1 MPPPAPT
8 SLLEQP
14 QFLRVWFVGALASTI
29 RWLELLAVG
38 VYVFD
43 ATGSPFQVALF
54 TMLRMLPLGLFGA
67 FGGVLG
73 ERFNRSHVLMA
84 GLAGMC
90 LISLALGTLVVTG
103 RIELWHIALGTFLNG
118 IFWVTDFSVRRPMLA
133 EIAGIARMGRALA
146 LDTLTAN
153 GSRML
158 GPLLGGALLELV
170 GLGGAYFL
178 GAALYVLGV
187 IAISTHELADVPA
200 ERIHEGIWR
209 SVFEGL
215 RSLREQRLT
224 ASVLLVTIV
233 FNLWGFPF
241 LSMVP
246 VIGKESLGLSAF
258 PVGLLTSAEG
268 AGALLGASAV
278 ALFIRARFYR
288 LVYLAG
294 VVLCMLAALGFA
306 HSPWAT
312 AAGLSLFVAGFG
324 IAGFASM
331 QSTLV
336 LVHTPPANRGR
347 MMGVLA
353 MCIGTAPLGLLH
365 LGWLAGWLG
374 PHSAITVIAI
384 EGLVALALVCRFFP
398 EILWWKELEA

>member
-1 MPPPAPT
+1 MQGPAPAR
-8 SLLEQP
+8 LLAHR
-14 QFLRVWFVGALASTI
+14 QFLRVWFVGAMASTI
-29 RWLELLAVG
+29 RWLELLAIG

-43 ATGSPFQVALF
+43 VTGSPFQVALF

-73 ERFNRSHVLMA
+73 DRFHRGRVLRA

-90 LISLALGTLVVTG
+90 LVSLVLGGLVISG
-103 RIELWHIALGTFLNG
+103 RIELWHIAVGTFLNG
-118 IFWVTDFSVRRPMLA
+118 VFWVTDFSVRRPMLA
-133 EIAGIARMGRALA
+133 EVAGIPRMGRALA

-170 GLGGAYFL
+170 GLSGAYFL

-187 IAISTHELADVPA
+187 VAIAAGGMGETPTEHPHE
-200 ERIHEGIWR
+200 
-209 SVFEGL
+209 SVWHSLVEGL
-215 RSLREQRLT
+215 RSLRAQRLT
-224 ASVLLVTIV
+224 SSVLLVTIV

-258 PVGLLTSAEG
+258 PVGLLMSAEG
-268 AGALLGASAV
+268 AGALLGASTV
-278 ALFIRARFYR
+278 ALLIRPWFYR
-288 LVYLAG
+288 PVYLSG
-294 VVLCMLAALGFA
+294 VVVCMLAALAFA

-312 AAGLSLFVAGFG
+312 AAGLALLVAGFG

-374 PHSAITVIAI
+374 PHTAITVIAI
-384 EGLVALALVCRFFP
+384 EGLAALALVCRLFP

>member
-1 MPPPAPT
+1 VPAAAPVN
-8 SLLEQP
+8 LLGHRE
-14 QFLRVWFVGALASTI
+14 FLRVWFVGAVASTI

-43 ATGSPFQVALF
+43 VTGSPFHVALF

-73 ERFNRSHVLMA
+73 DRFPRARVLRA
-84 GLAGMC
+84 GLGGMC
-90 LISLALGTLVVTG
+90 LVSLALGALVASG
-103 RIELWHIALGTFLNG
+103 RIELWHLALGTFLNG
-118 IFWVTDFSVRRPMLA
+118 VFWVTDFSIRRPMLA
-133 EIAGIARMGRALA
+133 EIAGIPRMGRALA

-187 IAISTHELADVPA
+187 LAIAAGELAETHT
-200 ERIHEGIWR
+200 ERPHEGVWHSLIQ
-209 SVFEGL
+209 GL
-215 RSLREQRLT
+215 RSLRTQRLT
-224 ASVLLVTIV
+224 TAVLLVTIV

-258 PVGLLTSAEG
+258 PVGLLMSAEG
-268 AGALLGASAV
+268 AGALLGASTV
-278 ALFIRARFYR
+278 ALLIRPRFYR
-288 LVYLAG
+288 PVYLSG
-294 VVLCMLAALGFA
+294 VVVCMVAALAFA
-306 HSPWAT
+306 HSSWAT
-312 AAGLSLFVAGFG
+312 IAGLALLAAGFG

-374 PHSAITVIAI
+374 PHTAITVIAV
-384 EGLVALALVCRFFP
+384 EGLAALVLVCRLFP
-398 EILWWKELEA
+398 EILWWQEVET